1 MSEKRLIDANALEK
15 HSFLAHLGDHRV
27 YIVPLRA
34 IKSAPAIDAV
44 EVSVIEAQIDEAHQ
58 LLDELNGEGR
68 VEYDA
73 YRRLHDAI
81 GIIGM
86 RKEPADEN

>member
-1 MSEKRLIDANALEK
+1 MGAMLVVGKGHILNATTIDA
-15 HSFLAHLGDHRV
+15 
-27 YIVPLRA
+27 I
-34 IKSAPAIDAV
+34 
-44 EVSVIEAQIDEAHQ
+44 EVSEIEPRINDALA

-86 RKEPADEN
+86 RKEAADGRSD